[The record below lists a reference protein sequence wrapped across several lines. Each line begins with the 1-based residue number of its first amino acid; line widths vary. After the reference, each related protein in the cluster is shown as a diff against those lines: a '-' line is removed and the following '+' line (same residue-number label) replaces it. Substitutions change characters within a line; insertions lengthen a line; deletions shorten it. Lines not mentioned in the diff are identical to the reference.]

1 MNVLMLLKPKSGVEY
16 LIDTYTLR
24 QGLEKMRAHG
34 YTAIPVISKD
44 GEYMGC
50 VSEGDFLWHIIDH
63 ADKIDGIKKC
73 ENYSVKEIMNKD
85 RNPAVNIGVSMET
98 LVERAE
104 NQNFIPV
111 VDDRGYFI
119 GIVTRKTIINTFCD
133 YENVNYLQHATVH
146 NNAVERKA
154 VPV

>member
-1 MNVLMLLKPKSGVEY
+1 MNVLMLLKPKSEVEY

-50 VSEGDFLWHIIDH
+50 VSEGDFLWHIIDN

-133 YENVNYLQHATVH
+133 YKNVNYLQHATVH
-146 NNAVERKA
+146 NNAVERRA